1 MAAASGSD
9 ASNPSYKLAFV
20 NLPGTPTEAS
30 STASESQRD
39 ASVFNLD
46 ENDKLVA
53 TLMPSGS
60 LFAGS
65 TTPTEGTGS
74 GSDVRGG
81 SGGSGSGSGSGNS
94 ETLGTTIQGYQR
106 PPATLQQNPGSNVGS
121 SPNGATSN
129 NPYGATSNN
138 PYYRVNS
145 ATTRPTGP
153 KLTDTLL
160 SNVVSIGSKFLS
172 NLVNGDPNK
181 IAAEAANPYSSSAY
195 LAQYQAQQSQLAA
208 AASARAAAAA
218 RASPV
223 PGSAAYYAA
232 QNANRVANGA
242 RVTDSALAGSATLT
256 PAQIREAAS
265 RASRLS
271 DYYKNHPSVGIV
283 GTGLYRVQ
291 ATATATTTSAST
303 TPAPEQDIDPDS
315 GEVGP
320 SSEGLTSSQEAETEV
335 DSSGTTDPASIA
347 TDTTLSDTTGTTCQ
361 VTAINAGNC
370 NPNFRNKICDLGCTN
385 NEQAAVSTLCQKN
398 SCSVGV
404 STSFFLRSVD
414 PISRKDGSDTDEPN
428 PGNRPNSQL
437 QSNHIH
443 DGLSHN
449 WRNGQR
455 ERPEILQQP
464 HTQRSR
470 RSLFHIHRQTCC
482 AQDSHGR
489 HYCSSHRPIRYASH

>member
-1 MAAASGSD
+1 MAATSGSD
-9 ASNPSYKLAFV
+9 ASNPSYKLALA
-20 NLPGTPTEAS
+20 NLPGSSTESS

-39 ASVFNLD
+39 ASVFNPD
-46 ENDKLVA
+46 ETDKLVA
-53 TLMPSGS
+53 TLMPSDS
-60 LFAGS
+60 LLAGS

-81 SGGSGSGSGSGNS
+81 SGSSGNS

-106 PPATLQQNPGSNVGS
+106 PPASLQQNPGSNVGS
-121 SPNGATSN
+121 S
-129 NPYGATSNN
+129 PYGATSNN

-153 KLTDTLL
+153 RLTDTLL

-181 IAAEAANPYSSSAY
+181 IAAEAANPYNSAY
-195 LAQYQAQQSQLAA
+195 YVAQYQAQQAQLAA

-218 RASPV
+218 RASTI

-232 QNANRVANGA
+232 QNANRLANGA
-242 RVTDSALAGSATLT
+242 RVTDSALTGSPTLT
-256 PAQIREAAS
+256 PAQAREAAL

-271 DYYKNHPSVGIV
+271 DYYKNHPSAGII

-291 ATATATTTSAST
+291 ATATATATTTSAST
-303 TPAPEQDIDPDS
+303 TPAPEQDIDSDN
-315 GEVGP
+315 GEDGP
-320 SSEGLTSSQEAETEV
+320 SSEDSTSSEEAETEV
-335 DSSGTTDPASIA
+335 DSSGTTDPGSIV
-347 TDTTLSDTTGTTCQ
+347 TDTTLSDTSGTTCQ

-398 SCSVGV
+398 TCSVGV

-414 PISRKDGSDTDEPN
+414 PISRKDGSNTDEPN

-437 QSNHIH
+437 PSNHIH
-443 DGLSHN
+443 DRLSQN
-449 WRNGQR
+449 WRNSQR

-470 RSLFHIHRQTCC
+470 RSLLHIHRQTCR

-489 HYCSSHRPIRYASH
+489 HYCSSH